1 MDAELQALDAA
12 MAAAAAHGWQV
23 ILIDQIDGVWT
34 ADAGLPT
41 MTPRQI
47 DQLIERLDS
56 HSAKLDQVRS
66 DVDKLKGGL
75 IAIAALL
82 FSVLVPLLASLLSK

>member
-1 MDAELQALDAA
+1 MLLSVRINPGAT
-12 MAAAAAHGWQV
+12 V
-23 ILIDQIDGVWT
+23 
-34 ADAGLPT
+34 
-41 MTPRQI
+41 TPRQI

-75 IAIAALL
+75 VAIGALL

>member
-1 MDAELQALDAA
+1 
-12 MAAAAAHGWQV
+12 
-23 ILIDQIDGVWT
+23 
-34 ADAGLPT
+34 

-56 HSAKLDQVRS
+56 HSQKLDEVRS

-75 IAIAALL
+75 VVIGALL
-82 FSVLVPLLASLLSK
+82 FSVLVPLVASLLSQ

>member
-1 MDAELQALDAA
+1 
-12 MAAAAAHGWQV
+12 
-23 ILIDQIDGVWT
+23 
-34 ADAGLPT
+34 

-66 DVDKLKGGL
+66 DVDRIKGGL
-75 IAIAALL
+75 VVIGALL
-82 FSVLVPLLASLLSK
+82 FSVLVPLLGSLLSK

>member
-1 MDAELQALDAA
+1 
-12 MAAAAAHGWQV
+12 
-23 ILIDQIDGVWT
+23 
-34 ADAGLPT
+34 

-47 DQLIERLDS
+47 DQLIERLDA
-56 HSAKLDQVRS
+56 HSVKLDQVRS

-75 IAIAALL
+75 VAIAALL

>member
-1 MDAELQALDAA
+1 
-12 MAAAAAHGWQV
+12 
-23 ILIDQIDGVWT
+23 
-34 ADAGLPT
+34 

-47 DQLIERLDS
+47 ESLIERLDS

-75 IAIAALL
+75 IVIGALL
-82 FSVLVPLLASLLSK
+82 FSVLVPLIASLLAK

>member
-1 MDAELQALDAA
+1 
-12 MAAAAAHGWQV
+12 
-23 ILIDQIDGVWT
+23 
-34 ADAGLPT
+34 

-47 DQLIERLDS
+47 DSLIERLDA

-75 IAIAALL
+75 VAIGALL
-82 FSVLVPLLASLLSK
+82 FSVLIPLLASLLAK